1 MAGRKADPV
10 ILSTLPGSPALCL
23 SADRQAQGGE
33 SFTSLYRSKVIRGR
47 RWPVNQKTKEEKE
60 YIGRVAVYPGSF
72 DPLTYGHID
81 IVERALE
88 IFDKVILAIAH
99 ETSDASKRSLFTVE
113 ERMEIAKA
121 VFEHLPNVVVD
132 SFKGLLVDYVGKTN
146 AKVILRG
153 LRATSDFEYEFHMA
167 SMNRSLNIHLDTMFM
182 MTSKDYFFVSS
193 RSIKE
198 VAALGGAVEGL
209 VPNLIAR
216 RLKEKF
222 KLPMTKEKQ
231 IGWEY

>member
-1 MAGRKADPV
+1 
-10 ILSTLPGSPALCL
+10 
-23 SADRQAQGGE
+23 
-33 SFTSLYRSKVIRGR
+33 
-47 RWPVNQKTKEEKE
+47 VNQKTKEEKE

-113 ERMEIAKA
+113 ERIEMAKE
-121 VFEHLPNVVVD
+121 VFEHLPNVIVD
-132 SFKGLLVDYVGKTN
+132 SFKGLLVNYVGETN
-146 AKVILRG
+146 ARVILRG

-198 VAALGGAVEGL
+198 VSALGGAVEGL

-222 KLPMTKEKQ
+222 KLPLTKEKQ